1 MLMQAIEY
9 TVNYVNSDPIYR
21 LYFFGDVH
29 AGTIHCVEDKAQDK
43 IKEIANCENALVIG
57 MGDYGEFITPDDK
70 RWNPDQ
76 KAIAKWVEP
85 DDVARCQEDFITKLF
100 EPVKSKC
107 IGLLYGNH
115 EDNYR
120 VHKFGNVQ
128 KHICDNLGIENLGYS
143 CFVRLRFKR
152 ENSTESHIFKICATH
167 GRSAAVTKG
176 AKVNA
181 LRRFMDDFEAD
192 IYAYAHVHDI
202 DDQRRPYMTVN
213 SDNRIKDRSSLGV
226 LTGCWFKTYTQ
237 GIVAS
242 YGEMKV
248 YPPTVIGCPY
258 IEVNPS
264 TGEMH
269 AIT

>member
-1 MLMQAIEY
+1 MQTKEF
-9 TVNYVNSDPIYR
+9 TVEYVNSDPEYR
-21 LYFFGDVH
+21 LYFLGDIH
-29 AGTIHCVEDKAQDK
+29 AGTIHCVEDQIKTK
-43 IKEIANCENALVIG
+43 VKEIAELENTYWLG

-76 KAIAKWVEP
+76 KSIAPWVEP
-85 DDVARCQEDFITKLF
+85 DDVGRCQEKFITELLTPIKD
-100 EPVKSKC
+100 KC

-115 EDNYR
+115 ENSYR

-128 KHICDNLGIENLGYS
+128 KHICEELGVENLGFS

-152 ENSTESHIFKICATH
+152 ESSNESHISTICAIH
-167 GRSAAVTKG
+167 GSSGAITKG

-181 LRRFMDDFEAD
+181 LRRFMADFEAN
-192 IYAYAHVHDI
+192 IYAYGHVHDI
-202 DDQRRPYMTVN
+202 DDQRRPYMTVTGTN
-213 SDNRIKDRSSLGV
+213 KIKDRSDLGV
-226 LTGCWFKTYTQ
+226 LTGCWFQTYTQ
-237 GIVAS
+237 GIIAS

-258 IEVNPS
+258 IVLNPS